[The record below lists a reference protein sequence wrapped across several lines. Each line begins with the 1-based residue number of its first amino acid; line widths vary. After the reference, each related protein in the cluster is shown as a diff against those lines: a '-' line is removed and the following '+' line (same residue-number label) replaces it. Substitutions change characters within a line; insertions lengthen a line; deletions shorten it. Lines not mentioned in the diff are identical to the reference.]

1 MSKVKTSPSES
12 NKSNPLLLLVIVA
25 ALATVSYIVY
35 DKAIKGP
42 QTSSTEQP
50 VSETAIVGTVSD
62 EVPDSLSSVLDRSPG
77 SVTDTETEGKP
88 E

>member
-1 MSKVKTSPSES
+1 MPKSES
-12 NKSNPLLLLVIVA
+12 KESNFLTLLIIA
-25 ALATVSYIVY
+25 CALAVGGYIAY
-35 DKAIKGP
+35 DKLYEGDTTA
-42 QTSSTEQP
+42 STEQP
-50 VSETAIVGTVSD
+50 TAETAIVGTVSD

>member
-1 MSKVKTSPSES
+1 MTKSES
-12 NKSNPLLLLVIVA
+12 KESNFLTLLIITCAIAVVGYI
-25 ALATVSYIVY
+25 SYEEIY
-35 DKAIKGP
+35 KGD
-42 QTSSTEQP
+42 TTASTEQP